1 MPGNPDIPSDPTP
14 GPTPGVA
21 PLDWTL
27 TAAEAVRR
35 WPASLPLVCLS
46 VPDARGGAGWTIF
59 TSPERTHSGGL
70 ALLDT
75 LKHDPTAEQS
85 PLPFMGGWI
94 GVLDYEAGF
103 DAEPTARRTPN
114 TTDLTPTVALL
125 ECPNALLHDASS
137 NQWWRVCP
145 AGAGNLPDLSR
156 LRAPSREALMWHC
169 GQLASA
175 QGRDAYIDAVA
186 RAVEYTR
193 AGDIFQANIAHQLRA
208 EFDGSARALFTRL
221 LESARPRHGGFI
233 ELANGRT
240 VCSISPELFLEA
252 DFATGH
258 VRTRPIKGTRPVPLE
273 AELRAS
279 DKDAAELV
287 MIVDLMRND
296 LGRVCRYGSVR
307 VDASRVIERH
317 GPIVHTVATISG
329 QMREKIGLSD
339 LMLAAFPAGSITGA
353 PKVRAMQVIDEL
365 EGFRRGAYCGSIG
378 LLSVCGKSTWNV
390 AIRTA
395 TIDHGEIVYPVG
407 AGIVEGS
414 DPEMEWEETLLKAEA
429 FTKVLRQGQRRALAV
444 PGVPA

>member
-14 GPTPGVA
+14 GPTPGVT

-35 WPASLPLVCLS
+35 WPGSLPLACLS
-46 VPDARGGAGWTIF
+46 VPDQRGGAGWTIF
-59 TSPERTHSGGL
+59 TTPEHTHSGGL

-75 LKHDPTAEQS
+75 LAHDPGS
-85 PLPFMGGWI
+85 PRSALPFTGGWI
-94 GVLDYEAGF
+94 GVLDYEAGY
-103 DAEPTARRTPN
+103 DAEPTARRSPMTKGQA
-114 TTDLTPTVALL
+114 PTVALL
-125 ECPNALLHDASS
+125 ECPSALLHDASS
-137 NQWWRVCP
+137 NQWWRVGK
-145 AGAGNLPDLSR
+145 AGAGDLPDLSR
-156 LRAPSREALMWHC
+156 LRAPSREALKWHC
-169 GQLASA
+169 DHLTSV
-175 QGRDAYIDAVA
+175 QGRDAYIHAVA

-193 AGDIFQANIAHQLRA
+193 AGDIFQANIAHQLRS
-208 EFDGSARALFTRL
+208 EYEGSARALFARL
-221 LESARPRHGGFI
+221 LESARPRHGAFI

-240 VCSISPELFLEA
+240 VCSISPELFVEA
-252 DFATGH
+252 DFASDH
-258 VRTRPIKGTRPVPLE
+258 VRTRPIKGTRPAPLA

-279 DKDAAELV
+279 EKDAAELV

-307 VDASRVIERH
+307 VDAPRIIERH
-317 GPIVHTVATISG
+317 GPIVHGVATVSG
-329 QMREKIGLSD
+329 QLRGGIGLGD
-339 LMLAAFPAGSITGA
+339 LMRAAFPAGSITGA

-378 LLSVCGKSTWNV
+378 LLSRCGKSTWNV

-414 DPEMEWEETLLKAEA
+414 VPEMEWEETLHKAEA
-429 FTKVLRQGQRRALAV
+429 FTKVLREGQRCAAAV